1 MLSRRTLLLA
11 TCLLAINSLGQVL
24 CAAEPL
30 RLRVL
35 SYNIHHGEGTDG
47 RLDLKRIAR
56 VIKRSQADV
65 VALQEVDNKTK
76 RTRRVDQTAELARLL
91 GWQGQFGR
99 SIDLGSG
106 QYGNAVLTRLEI
118 KGHRVHALPNPA
130 GGEARSV
137 LEVKLSVAAEKDR
150 PAAEFVLL
158 NTHFDHT
165 RDERNRMASAR
176 FINKLSLATGK
187 APVLLAGDLNATPT
201 SKPLAELGRNW
212 SNPAAGRKL
221 PTIPSA
227 RPLKQIDY
235 VLLRPAKRWKIIEQ
249 RVIDEPVASDH
260 RPILAVFELLAE
272 SK

>member
-1 MLSRRTLLLA
+1 MLSRRTFLIA
-11 TCLLAINSLGQVL
+11 TCWLAVIASSNDRL
-24 CAAEPL
+24 AAESL

-56 VIKRSQADV
+56 VIQRSQADV
-65 VALQEVDNKTK
+65 VALQEVDNKTQ
-76 RTRRVDQTAELARLL
+76 RTGCVDQTAELARLL
-91 GWQGQFGR
+91 GWQGKFGR

-106 QYGNAVLTRLEI
+106 QYGNAVLTRFKI

-137 LEVKLSVAAEKDR
+137 LEVTLSITAERGKSAAQ
-150 PAAEFVLL
+150 FVLF

-165 RDERNRMASAR
+165 RDERNRLASAE
-176 FINKLSLATGK
+176 FINQRLTTGK
-187 APVLLAGDLNATPT
+187 RPTLLVGDLNATPD
-201 SKPLAELGRNW
+201 SKPLVQLGRNW
-212 SNPAAGRKL
+212 TNPGAGRKL
-221 PTIPSA
+221 LTIPSD

-235 VLLRPAKRWKIIEQ
+235 VLLRPAKGWKVIEQ
-249 RVIDEPVASDH
+249 RVIDEPAASDH
-260 RPILAVFELLAE
+260 RPILAVLELVAE